1 MIANLYVDHM
11 LSSPATSS
19 DDVLAATRDHSKLFA
34 DAAARIGLTPAEYRE
49 FKLDLLDGKA
59 MYVRLPRRVDAMA
72 GNRRGSVYAVHN
84 AVMSERVMGWRVA
97 LSDGNVVY
105 VPQICGNISVVRHV
119 GIAAVPK
126 PKVIAHKPVFVPA
139 IGTVAETP
147 VIVTPPAAVPLAA
160 PPVAVAALP
169 AAAVAPAA
177 EHPPFFLFGIPAIIG
192 GIVAG
197 VSHPGGPT
205 PVVPPCT
212 QGSNLQNAC
221 QR

>member
-11 LSSPATSS
+11 MNQPPTSS
-19 DDVLAATRDHSKLFA
+19 DDVWAATRDHSQLFT

-49 FKLDLLDGKA
+49 FRLDLLDGKA

-72 GNRRGSVYAVHN
+72 GNRHGSVYAVHN
-84 AVMSERVMGWRVA
+84 AYMSQRVMGWRVA

-105 VPQICGNISVVRHV
+105 VPQTCGNLSVVRHV
-119 GIAAVPK
+119 GIAYVPK
-126 PKVIAHKPVFVPA
+126 PKAVAAKKPRFVPA

-147 VIVTPPAAVPLAA
+147 VTVAPPAAVPLAA

-169 AAAVAPAA
+169 PAAAAAAVHGPSG
-177 EHPPFFLFGIPAIIG
+177 FLFAIPAIIG

-197 VSHPGGPT
+197 ATHHDTTS
-205 PVVPPCT
+205 VPPCSE
-212 QGSNLQNAC
+212 GSNLQNAC
-221 QR
+221 QK